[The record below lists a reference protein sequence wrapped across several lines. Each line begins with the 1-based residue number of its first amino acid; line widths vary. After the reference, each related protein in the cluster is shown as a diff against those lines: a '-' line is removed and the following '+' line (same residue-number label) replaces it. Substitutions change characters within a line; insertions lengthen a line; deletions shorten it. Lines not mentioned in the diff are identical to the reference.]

1 MCAEAH
7 HHGLRM
13 RHRLSRE
20 VAASGS
26 TGTRRFHP
34 LSAFHL
40 SGFLVLR
47 WQYDKRDEAIKRTR
61 KRLVRPSA
69 GINRHAV
76 GNERVLQERSSEP
89 PGFVS
94 CGVSREAAAEAWA
107 RGISGL
113 GIELREDKF
122 GAPTL
127 WTEGEGHTVAG
138 AKSRV
143 RRRLRVVVDPRHA
156 EKLHAREPGDLIV
169 GCQ

>member
-1 MCAEAH
+1 
-7 HHGLRM
+7 M
-13 RHRLSRE
+13 RYGRKCGWKPWFPGSPFQVSLSD
-20 VAASGS
+20 
-26 TGTRRFHP
+26 RRFGLLAISKAQTCTGP
-34 LSAFHL
+34 NVSN
-40 SGFLVLR
+40 R
-47 WQYDKRDEAIKRTR
+47 KRIR

-69 GINRHAV
+69 GINRHAI

-122 GAPTL
+122 GAPTP
-127 WTEGEGHTVAG
+127 WTEGEGHTAAG
-138 AKSRV
+138 AKSRA
-143 RRRLRVVVDPRHA
+143 RCGSRVVVDPRHA